1 MKLPQIKNSTFG
13 LALVLGF
20 SVIALM
26 GCTQA
31 ERASHNI
38 STEADNFNVV
48 RRLAVIN
55 TITDKPQLEMVGLL
69 SIRADAADSQLEV
82 TVKDE
87 NGKFK
92 KHFVGLTPTV
102 TYVVEDISG
111 TDVSEYRYQISYLPE
126 AIIPVE
132 LKRG

>member
-1 MKLPQIKNSTFG
+1 MNKLIIPVAIIAAAS
-13 LALVLGF
+13 LA
-20 SVIALM
+20 

-31 ERASHNI
+31 DRVSENI
-38 STEADNFNVV
+38 STEAENFNVT

-55 TITDKPQLEMVGLL
+55 TITDKPQLELIGNF
-69 SIRADAADSQLEV
+69 SIAVDAESDQLEI
-82 TVKDE
+82 TVKVAEDR
-87 NGKFK
+87 FK

-111 TDVSEYRYQISYLPE
+111 SDVSSTRYQISYLPE

-132 LKRG
+132 LKAGK